1 MITIDGIILYDA
13 TEVAEQLEL
22 KYSSTI
28 TLLRKNN
35 MTKIKR
41 QYYLTKEE
49 IEQLRNR
56 KNQNIKA
63 FMLKEMI

>member
-63 FMLKEMI
+63 FMLKEII

>member
-49 IEQLRNR
+49 IEQLKKR

-63 FMLKEMI
+63 FILKEMI